1 MGYITINKKYLEDN
15 FFYFSKMCGGKG
27 KIMVG
32 LKDNA
37 YGHGIKI
44 VGKVLSEAGAEH
56 AFVRSLAEAKM
67 VEDYFKTILILI
79 DTPSEQLPEKMHI
92 HIPSLE
98 AIDRIA
104 EGNSVELFIDT
115 GMHREG
121 IEPKDIDIALVKIA
135 RNKLKLKGIFTH
147 FASSFEPD
155 KEMLLRQQKL
165 FDQCVEKIK
174 EQWQEPLRV
183 HCASTAGVTA
193 LYPSD
198 YDLYRVGVGMYGYS
212 DLKNAQN
219 NLKPVLSLYAE
230 RISTRVLNAGESIG
244 YGSKSFIVHRENF
257 TVSNYNIGYGDG
269 FFRLDE
275 EKTGFIADGRPILGR
290 VSMDSF
296 TVEGDRDVVCVFNNA
311 RKLAKIHK
319 TIVYEILVSLHCNV
333 ERRLV

>member
-1 MGYITINKKYLEDN
+1 MGYITINKEYLEAN
-15 FFYFSKMCGGKG
+15 FFYFSKMCGGKER
-27 KIMVG
+27 IMVG

-44 VGKVLSEAGAEH
+44 VGKALSEAGARH
-56 AFVRSLAEAKM
+56 AFVRSVAEAKL

-79 DTPSEQLPEKMHI
+79 DIPSEKLPENMHI
-92 HIPSLE
+92 HLPSVE
-98 AIDRIA
+98 AIDRVA

-121 IEPKDIDIALVKIA
+121 IEPKDIEVALLKIA
-135 RNKLKLKGIFTH
+135 RRKLKLKGVFTH

-155 KEMLLRQQKL
+155 KKMLKRQQKL
-165 FDQCVEKIK
+165 FDQCVAEIK
-174 EQWQEPLRV
+174 EKWQEPFRV

-198 YDLYRVGVGMYGYS
+198 YDLYRVGIGMYGYS
-212 DLKNAQN
+212 DWRNAQN
-219 NLKPVLSLYAE
+219 NLKPILSLYAE

-244 YGSKSFIVHRENF
+244 YGSKSFIVHRDNF

-296 TVEGDRDVVCVFNNA
+296 TVEGDRNVICVFDDA
-311 RKLAKIHK
+311 RKLAKIHR
-319 TIVYEILVSLHCNV
+319 TIVYEILVSLHCNI
-333 ERRLV
+333 ERRLI